1 VEVTSEIIRY
11 IPDMAVDALTFLLL
25 HNLGSLKRGKVKE
38 DGVNLMNWLAQLASF
53 LAAGE
58 GGWEGWRVEGG
69 LEGQRGRVE
78 RAEGGGPGGGG
89 GRNRA
94 CLGLLL
100 GGR

>member
-1 VEVTSEIIRY
+1 MTSEIIRY

-58 GGWEGWRVEGG
+58 GVC
-69 LEGQRGRVE
+69 V
-78 RAEGGGPGGGG
+78 GGGG
-89 GRNRA
+89 G
-94 CLGLLL
+94 
-100 GGR
+100 